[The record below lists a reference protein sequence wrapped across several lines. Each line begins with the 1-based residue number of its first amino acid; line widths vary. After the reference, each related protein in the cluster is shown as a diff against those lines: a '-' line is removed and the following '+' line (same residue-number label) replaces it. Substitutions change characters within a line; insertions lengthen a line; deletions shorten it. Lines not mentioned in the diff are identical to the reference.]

1 MAEGLLSKLFGML
14 DRQKQ
19 TTKAGIGLL
28 ADNPIEFA
36 KQTTARY
43 LPTKEEEAQFK
54 AIQSAGGDFTQT
66 PYFQKVMEL
75 SQFQGSIKPLS
86 KTQFDIA
93 NEIAQKN
100 AVEMLG
106 LPPNNTAMDR
116 AKALGFG
123 NDVYHGTTKSFD
135 SFDMSKLGAS
145 GSDASEGVFTAT
157 NPKIANEFIWSNGS
171 TEGGNI
177 MPLMLR
183 TSDPVKSFTVLD
195 GTSGSSVAK
204 ILQQAKRAGR
214 DRVDFPT
221 DMLGLQGT
229 SQVVF
234 DPSRIRSKFAAFDPK
249 RINEPDLLAAGLP
262 LGLLAGTEVEMPK
275 KQQKKPKK

>member
-1 MAEGLLSKLFGML
+1 MVEGLLSKLFGMI

-19 TTKAGIGLL
+19 TSKAGLGLL

-36 KQTTARY
+36 KQTTAKY

-93 NEIAQKN
+93 NEMAQKN
-100 AVEMLG
+100 AVEVLG

-116 AKALGFG
+116 AKALGYEIPAFRG
-123 NDVYHGTTKSFD
+123 VREEVKKLSPVTYSTNLPEGAAMYAGGETGANVMPLLIRSKNPYVAKDYGDIGLFSEKKASDLKKLGFD
-135 SFDMSKLGAS
+135 SAMFSQPQKNA
-145 GSDASEGVFTAT
+145 
-157 NPKIANEFIWSNGS
+157 
-171 TEGGNI
+171 
-177 MPLMLR
+177 
-183 TSDPVKSFTVLD
+183 LD
-195 GTSGSSVAK
+195 YIEYVS
-204 ILQQAKRAGR
+204 I
-214 DRVDFPT
+214 
-221 DMLGLQGT
+221 
-229 SQVVF
+229 
-234 DPSRIRSKFAAFDPK
+234 DPSKARSKFAAFDPK

-275 KQQKKPKK
+275 KQLKKPMK